1 MTRLRPRFPSL
12 LALAACVASPAYAQ
26 VPDSVSVGE
35 EGIAPAMGRCILRW
49 RPLESGTRS
58 FTNRDIVGEHV
69 THLSGRYLWTCGS
82 ATMEADSAIKRD
94 GPHQV
99 ELIGSVVY
107 EDTIRTLKSGRLLYF
122 QLSDFIIA
130 EEEVE
135 LLRLGDRSTLTGP
148 RVEFLRAVSGV
159 DAFTTAPGRPTVTFY
174 SERDESGEP
183 FVVEADAVVFA
194 GEDEA
199 RFAGNA
205 VIARSDL
212 NARADT
218 AYLTREDGVG
228 LLWGDPWIEAEG
240 IRLEGDTIR
249 FRSQGEEL
257 EAVQALG
264 AGYASGENFSVRA
277 EAIDVALANREVEQ
291 VWAHGEG
298 VGEAASGPHTLYGD
312 SLHFVMYRS
321 RIDTVYAF
329 GEAVAIQRDT
339 AFVPPENS
347 PESEDEAAEGEGE
360 EASEGEDAA
369 ADEGEEEEDGGGGE
383 AGEEEGAQDEEGD
396 DGDGSG
402 EVGETDAE
410 GPELALDGSMNW
422 ARGDTL
428 VAIFDRPGATDAAAA
443 GAAVPDSVAMAEP
456 TMSKLTLAGGASAL
470 YRMVRDSAATS
481 RPSRNYLVGLRIEVD
496 FEAGAPF
503 AVTGEHAIGVYLEP
517 RETFGEEEETPSDS
531 SAVADAAA
539 DSTAAAA
546 SDTSAVA
553 GDAPADSTATI
564 PGDSAR
570 VQSDTV
576 SAPPDTASAP
586 PDTASAP
593 PDTASAPPD
602 TASAAPDTASA
613 PPDTVRNA
621 PRAATPVAPLR
632 ERPSPPARRT
642 PDAAHRP
649 RRIA

>member
-1 MTRLRPRFPSL
+1 MTPLRPRFPSL
-12 LALAACVASPAYAQ
+12 LALAACLASPAYAQ

-321 RIDTVYAF
+321 QIDTVYAF

-339 AFVPPENS
+339 AFVPPEAPQES
-347 PESEDEAAEGEGE
+347 EEEVSEDEDTGEGG
-360 EASEGEDAA
+360 GEDAVE
-369 ADEGEEEEDGGGGE
+369 DEDEEEGGGE
-383 AGEEEGAQDEEGD
+383 AEEDEEGAQDEEGD
-396 DGDGSG
+396 GEDGSA
-402 EVGETDAE
+402 EDEEAQAAEAEAE

-422 ARGDTL
+422 ARADTL
-428 VAIFDRPGATDAAAA
+428 VAIFDRPGAADAAAA
-443 GAAVPDSVAMAEP
+443 GAAVPDSAGTAEP
-456 TMSKLTLAGGASAL
+456 AMSKLTLAGGASAL

-517 RETFGEEEETPSDS
+517 RETFGETEEEAPSDS
-531 SAVADAAA
+531 SEVAEAAA
-539 DSTAAAA
+539 DSVAAAP

-553 GDAPADSTATI
+553 GGAPADSTAAV
-564 PGDSAR
+564 PADSAR
-570 VQSDTV
+570 AQADTV
-576 SAPPDTASAP
+576 SAPPDTVSASPDTASAP

-602 TASAAPDTASA
+602 T
-613 PPDTVRNA
+613 VRNA
-621 PRAATPVAPLR
+621 PLAATPAAPLLQ
-632 ERPSPPARRT
+632 RPSPPARRT
-642 PDAAHRP
+642 PDAAHRT

>member
-360 EASEGEDAA
+360 ED
-369 ADEGEEEEDGGGGE
+369 GEEEGSGE

-553 GDAPADSTATI
+553 GDAPADSTATV

-576 SAPPDTASAP
+576 SAP
-586 PDTASAP
+586 
-593 PDTASAPPD
+593 
-602 TASAAPDTASA
+602 PDTASA

>member
-257 EAVQALG
+257 EAVQAVG

-291 VWAHGEG
+291 VWAHGAG

-321 RIDTVYAF
+321 QIDTVYAF

-339 AFVPPENS
+339 AFVPLDDPQ
-347 PESEDEAAEGEGE
+347 ESEEEAAEDDG
-360 EASEGEDAA
+360 AA
-369 ADEGEEEEDGGGGE
+369 DDEGEGGDAVADEEAAEDEGDGEEEGGGE

-402 EVGETDAE
+402 EDGEADAE

-422 ARGDTL
+422 ARADTL
-428 VAIFDRPGATDAAAA
+428 VAIFDRPGAADAAA
-443 GAAVPDSVAMAEP
+443 GAAVPDSAGTAEP
-456 TMSKLTLAGGASAL
+456 AMSKLTLAGGASAL

-517 RETFGEEEETPSDS
+517 REVFGEEETPSDTT
-531 SAVADAAA
+531 AVADAAA
-539 DSTAAAA
+539 DSAAAA
-546 SDTSAVA
+546 PSDTSAVA
-553 GDAPADSTATI
+553 GDAPADSTAAV
-564 PGDSAR
+564 PADSAR
-570 VQSDTV
+570 AQADTV

-593 PDTASAPPD
+593 PDT
-602 TASAAPDTASA
+602 
-613 PPDTVRNA
+613 VRNA
-621 PRAATPVAPLR
+621 PPVATPVAPLR